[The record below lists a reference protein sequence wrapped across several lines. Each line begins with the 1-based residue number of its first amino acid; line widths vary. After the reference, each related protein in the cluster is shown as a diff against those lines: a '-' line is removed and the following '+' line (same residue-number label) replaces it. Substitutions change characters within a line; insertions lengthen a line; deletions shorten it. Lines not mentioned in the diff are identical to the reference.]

1 MINFDNYTNEN
12 ETVHNSKW
20 VHIPDHPYRI
30 LIIAGSGS
38 GKTNALLNLT
48 NNQLDIDKIYLYAK
62 DPHEEKYQFLIN
74 RRESTKLKH
83 FSDPKAFIGYSN
95 DMQDVYKNIQEYNI
109 VKKFK
114 TLIAFEDMI
123 AYMINNK
130 KT

>member
-20 VHIPDHPYRI
+20 VYSPDHPYRI
-30 LIIAGSGS
+30 LIIAGSGYE
-38 GKTNALLNLT
+38 KTNALLNLT

-83 FSDPKAFIGYSN
+83 FSDPKALLGTQMICKMFIKTF
-95 DMQDVYKNIQEYNI
+95 KNTIQLKN
-109 VKKFK
+109 VKH
-114 TLIAFEDMI
+114 
-123 AYMINNK
+123 
-130 KT
+130 

>member
-1 MINFDNYTNEN
+1 MINFDNYTNGN

-20 VHIPDHPYRI
+20 VYIPDHPYRI
-30 LIIAGSGS
+30 LIIGGSGS
-38 GKTNALLNLT
+38 GNALLNLA

-62 DPHEEKYQFLIN
+62 DSHEEKYQFLIN
-74 RRESTKLKH
+74 RRETTKLKY
-83 FSDPKAFIGYSN
+83 FSDPKAFIVYSN
-95 DMQDVYKNIQEYNI
+95 DMQDAYKNIQEYNI
-109 VKKFK
+109 VKKCT